1 MMEIKVKDLFFKDFM
16 KCVDALNAF
25 FSSEYKI
32 KNFPMI
38 EDEDDS
44 VESTI
49 YNIMKWMD
57 SVDPTWIDNPDKI
70 EESIVKIRDVVD
82 KLEDDE
88 DGNKDLQNVDE
99 YTMDLITSLVA
110 YKTLQFMSEHKTDM
124 ETLFQGIY
132 SLDLFKTPSKYKDVI
147 RLFSE
152 PVQAKE
158 INGIAD
164 NDVGACIFN
173 PTLFVNGLFH
183 NEYITMPSTMKPDI
197 EIERIKECRD
207 RTDIEIVVDKGV
219 DLEKHVEE
227 SFFAMERAEINF
239 FEETNPP
246 HIKYHEDLKKWQI
259 SKQFTAA
266 ITRFLAGLKTCDTVD
281 DIEEFINTSANRI
294 NPDDYTCM
302 VLPVIIA
309 RVFANPKKFKNRV
322 FDEKALK
329 KYTDSYDSIIKQNKG
344 AQRFKKYDLFTVFKT
359 DKEGTLRFLEDFLTL
374 KLVSDPNAYIQ
385 NHELL
390 ILFNIFD
397 SRIYFDILFNVM
409 PKSVQENEW
418 KNEDNFVKTI
428 RARLNANSRKSN
440 PYEDANKKPVDN
452 TVQNIDEVT
461 EYVNYHMSKYRD
473 LTISDVHFCEDIR
486 DMIHMEIDTL
496 DSKVFEEC
504 VSPVELYHESFLK
517 PRAAMNGELPNY
529 MKDRL
534 GLEEDEDEEKTGTSK
549 QDVEQVDVPE
559 GVPSNPID
567 DLADSVET
575 RANVFGQDGKDLDDA
590 FGADA
595 DVNPVD
601 GSKPHKRGQ
610 VIYNITYNNSFNKTN
625 NDMSENK
632 SITKSVRTN
641 SHDIK
646 NSTIK
651 GSLNASPSES
661 PNNEKDTKET
671 SKEEPVKTQQETP
684 KEAPSNSNNNGT
696 PSANTS
702 EETSKNTSE
711 NTDAF
716 STGKT
721 VQEVFAMLYS
731 KEPLFVEEGAGNPP
745 KPDSLTRAI
754 DADVQTMSMHQEA
767 KRGIQKGI
775 NTVEARMKPIER
787 TKRWLNRTIDG
798 LIKKDE
804 DQVKRELIDDPSY
817 RSTVYRASRL
827 AIKLGLTATAFAL
840 NPYLGFIVGGIGI
853 ARELD
858 KNRLRKE
865 AQQEYATEIKIIE
878 EEIKHCDDLGYGAD
892 QAQKNK
898 AFKKK
903 KELMRLKAKML
914 NQAASLTNT
923 PLRKVQ
929 EFT

>member
-1 MMEIKVKDLFFKDFM
+1 MEIKVKDLFFKDFM

-25 FSSEYKI
+25 FSSEYKV

-44 VESTI
+44 IESTI

-70 EESIVKIRDVVD
+70 EESINKIRDVVD
-82 KLEDDE
+82 KLEEDE

-110 YKTLQFMSEHKTDM
+110 YKTLQFMAEHKSDM
-124 ETLFQGIY
+124 EKLFQGIY
-132 SLDLFKTPSKYKDVI
+132 SLELFITPTKYKDVI
-147 RLFSE
+147 ELFSK
-152 PVQAKE
+152 PIQAEE

-183 NEYITMPSTMKPDI
+183 NEYITMPETMKPDI
-197 EIERIKECRD
+197 EINRIKEYRD
-207 RTDIEIVVDKGV
+207 RNDLEIVVDEGV
-219 DLEKHVEE
+219 DLEKHVKE
-227 SFFAMERAEINF
+227 SFMMERAEINF

-329 KYTDSYDSIIKQNKG
+329 KYTDSYDSIMKQNKG

-397 SRIYFDILFNVM
+397 SRIYFDILYNVM

-440 PYEDANKKPVDN
+440 PYDDATKKPVDN

-473 LTISDVHFCEDIR
+473 LTVSDVHFCEDIR

-496 DSKVFEEC
+496 DDRLYNEC
-504 VSPVELYHESFLK
+504 VSPVEVYHESFLK
-517 PRAAMNGELPNY
+517 HRAAMNGELPNY

-534 GLEEDEDEEKTGTSK
+534 DLENEENGGEPSK
-549 QDVEQVDVPE
+549 PDVEDVDVPD

-632 SITKSVRTN
+632 TENKTIRKN

-651 GSLNASPSES
+651 GSLNASSE
-661 PNNEKDTKET
+661 P
-671 SKEEPVKTQQETP
+671 
-684 KEAPSNSNNNGT
+684 PSNSNNNGT

-702 EETSKNTSE
+702 EDTSKNTSK
-711 NTDAF
+711 NNDAF

-721 VQEVFAMLYS
+721 VQEVFSMLYS

-745 KPDSLTRAI
+745 KSDSLTRAM
-754 DADVQTMSMHQEA
+754 DRDRQTLSMQQEA
-767 KRGIQKGI
+767 KKGIQKGI
-775 NTVEARMKPIER
+775 NTVEAKMKPIER
-787 TKRWLNRTIDG
+787 TKQWLNRIIDN

-804 DQVKRELIDDPSY
+804 DQVKRELIDDPSF
-817 RSTVYRASRL
+817 RSTVYKASRL
-827 AIKLGLTATAFAL
+827 ALKLGLTATAFAL
-840 NPYLGFIVGGIGI
+840 NPYLGLIVGGIGI
-853 ARELD
+853 AREVD
-858 KNRLRKE
+858 KSRLRKE
-865 AQQEYATEIKIIE
+865 AQQEYATEIKILE
-878 EEIKHCDDLGYGAD
+878 EKIKRCEDLGYGAS
-892 QAQKNK
+892 QAQRDK
-898 AFKKK
+898 AFKEKAK
-903 KELMRLKAKML
+903 LMRLRAKMI
-914 NQAASLTNT
+914 NQAASLTKT
-923 PLRKVQ
+923 PLRRAQ